1 MTRPPLVR
9 GTAIRDRRPIF
20 TALSSGTDS
29 ARWMEGVITFYGRQ
43 DNLAVRSAAMIA
55 LMFNVFM
62 VAVAILS
69 IMLTIPGGKK
79 AH

>member
-1 MTRPPLVR
+1 
-9 GTAIRDRRPIF
+9 
-20 TALSSGTDS
+20 
-29 ARWMEGVITFYGRQ
+29 MEGVITFYGRQ
-43 DNLAVRSAAMIA
+43 DNLAVRTAAMIA

-79 AH
+79 SH